1 MSTRVPRGGA
11 RDAEGAPANA
21 PAPAPGGETG
31 DAQRATVGRVVT
43 VTLNPAIDQTVR
55 LATLVPGEVHRAL
68 GQQSEAGGK
77 GIGVAAVLAA
87 LGVPVAASGWLGAD
101 NAGLF
106 EAAFARR
113 GIADHM
119 LRLPGS
125 TRTNIK
131 LAVAGRGDTT
141 DINLPGL
148 TLDAATLGA
157 AEDALAASLDTL
169 LAPGDWCELAGSLP
183 PGAGSTVWLRL
194 ARQVRSRGAR
204 LVIDTGGAVLGEL
217 LRALRTDG
225 GPGVAFVKPNRAE
238 LEELSGRALPT
249 LVDVADAARALQRS
263 GVERVVVSLG
273 GDGAVIIGDGGAWHA
288 CPPAVNVATTVGA
301 GDALVAGT
309 LGALAEGRRFPDAA
323 VFGMACA
330 AARIQH
336 IAPDLPPRA
345 EIDALAARITAHP
358 L

>member
-1 MSTRVPRGGA
+1 MTTPTRPPARPGA
-11 RDAEGAPANA
+11 TPAGKA
-21 PAPAPGGETG
+21 HEAAH
-31 DAQRATVGRVVT
+31 ATLPQVVT

-77 GIGVAAVLAA
+77 GVGVAAVLAA
-87 LGVPVAASGWLGAD
+87 LGVPVAACGWLGAD

-113 GIADHM
+113 GIADRM

-131 LAVAGRGDTT
+131 LAVAARGDTT

-148 TLDAATLGA
+148 SLDAAALAA
-157 AEDALAASLDTL
+157 AEDALAARLDTL
-169 LAPGDWCELAGSLP
+169 LSPGDWCELAGSLP
-183 PGAGSTVWLRL
+183 PGAGTAVWLRL
-194 ARQVRSRGAR
+194 ARQVQARGAR

-225 GPGVAFVKPNRAE
+225 APGVAFVKPNRAE

-249 LVDVADAARALQRS
+249 LADVAEAARALQRG

-273 GDGAVIIGDGGAWHA
+273 AEGAVIVGDGGAWQA
-288 CPPAVNVATTVGA
+288 RPPSVTVATTVGA

-309 LGALAEGRRFPDAA
+309 LGALAAGRRFPDAA

-330 AARIQH
+330 AARIQQ

-345 EIDALAARITAHP
+345 QIDALAARITAQA